1 MKPKPSPSRS
11 EIAWIDT
18 LAHSQDAEYSESA
31 GDGGLSAIYPLLP
44 LRQTLVF
51 PKLVAPMAVG
61 REDSLAAIDVAMA
74 EDQVLV
80 AVAQRD
86 PTEEEPAAG

>member
-1 MKPKPSPSRS
+1 MKPKPNSSRS

-18 LAHSQDAEYSESA
+18 LAQSQDAQYSESM
-31 GDGGLSAIYPLLP
+31 GEGGLSAIYPLLP

-51 PKLVAPMAVG
+51 PKLIAPLAVG

-74 EDQVLV
+74 EDLSLIHI
-80 AVAQRD
+80 
-86 PTEEEPAAG
+86 